1 MGAAAE
7 QAQVRK
13 LQGKETTNTTTR
25 PAMMPHPRLSVAV
38 AFASLSLGA
47 ADHKAVSNL
56 RSRWSQS
63 ESEPEQELLVSIV
76 SDATDDIGFPPI
88 PPFPKPTKDGI
99 GFERKITQVEDGAT
113 FFLEFSGGTCQTND
127 TYGDSSCHYQW
138 GESIIA
144 NYTMQLGEKLDEGDV
159 LRANLKV
166 DHLVPY
172 SFTCAVCGSDCVL
185 KLPVV
190 DLQWSFPTQDCPIDT
205 NLIIDSFREDLGK
218 KSPTDGIPVHVEGG
232 VHIIRE
238 SGDIAA
244 AFSVSVDL
252 K

>member
-1 MGAAAE
+1 
-7 QAQVRK
+7 
-13 LQGKETTNTTTR
+13 
-25 PAMMPHPRLSVAV
+25 MPHPRLYAACVLASVHLGV
-38 AFASLSLGA
+38 A
-47 ADHKAVSNL
+47 DPKAMSNI
-56 RSRWSQS
+56 RSRRSQP
-63 ESEPEQELLVSIV
+63 EPDAEVVSIA
-76 SDATDDIGFPPI
+76 SDGPPNDYDTGGFPPI

-99 GFERKITQVEDGAT
+99 GFKRKITQVEDGAT
-113 FFLEFSGGTCQTND
+113 FYLQFSGGTCAGND
-127 TYGDSSCHYQW
+127 TYGDSSCQYQW

-144 NYTMQLGEKLDEGDV
+144 NYTLQLGEKLDEGDV
-159 LRANLKV
+159 LKANLKV

-185 KLPVV
+185 KVPVV
-190 DLQWSFPTQDCPIDT
+190 DLQWSFPTPDCPIDT

-218 KSPTDGIPVHVEGG
+218 TSPTDGIPVHVEGG
-232 VHIIRE
+232 LHIIRE